1 MDKYFSLKLMKRD
14 NSLRKQKS
22 FERSKSSN
30 QDLIDQDT
38 YDHNEEAR
46 LAEEALAA
54 NLKLLKKQKARFM
67 RLQKILSR
75 NVILI
80 PVCAI
85 LSFLSAS
92 LMIAS
97 TFTDQFEFV
106 KYDVEILKIR
116 IDAENNKTLK
126 ELNYFLNSDFSLNQI
141 FNRDKFEL
149 LLKEHFFVKVKTT
162 NNNDVHE
169 NLIKNTNNEY
179 NKENNRVV
187 LFKKKQ
193 MQSKQAHLTTT
204 LPIVPPTTTQLTFNL
219 AYDSIK
225 EMYLYELFNV
235 SDDYFIVM
243 YRSILS
249 PDNSTA
255 DYNYIYDTYSG
266 IWKICN
272 YLSGKFILYGYLFCL
287 V

>member
-1 MDKYFSLKLMKRD
+1 MDKYFTLKLMKRD
-14 NSLRKQKS
+14 NSFRKQKS

-92 LMIAS
+92 LIFAA
-97 TFTDQFEFV
+97 TFTEQFELV
-106 KYDVEILKIR
+106 KYDLATLKLR
-116 IDAENNKTLK
+116 MDAENNKTLK
-126 ELNYFLNSDFSLNQI
+126 ELNSFLNSDFSLSQI
-141 FNRDKFEL
+141 QNRDKFEL
-149 LLKEHFFVKVKTT
+149 LLKDHFSLKFKTT
-162 NNNDVHE
+162 DNDLIKDTNND
-169 NLIKNTNNEY
+169 Y
-179 NKENNRVV
+179 NKENSRIV
-187 LFKKKQ
+187 LFRKKQ
-193 MQSKQAHLTTT
+193 MQPKQLHLTTT
-204 LPIVPPTTTQLTFNL
+204 LPIIPLTTTQLTFNL
-219 AYDSIK
+219 AYNVIN
-225 EMYLYELFNV
+225 EMHLYELVNV

-249 PDNSTA
+249 VDNSST

-272 YLSGKFILYGYLFCL
+272 YLSGNF
-287 V
+287 